1 MTEPY
6 EADAMNHAAVEYS
19 CDIVRAYVG
28 HNAISQADLPALI
41 RSTHATVLGL
51 FGVAPAAEPVPQ
63 EPAVPIKRR
72 FTDTHVICLDDGQ
85 AFRSMKRHLAK
96 LGMTPAEYRKKW
108 GLPEN
113 DPIVHPSY
121 SAQRSQLAKNSGLGR
136 KG

>member
-1 MTEPY
+1 MSH
-6 EADAMNHAAVEYS
+6 EAAMNVEDANISAIIQS

-41 RSTHATVLGL
+41 RSTHAAVLGL
-51 FGVAPAAEPVPQ
+51 FGATPS
-63 EPAVPIKRR
+63 EPAIPIKRR
-72 FTDTHVICLDDGQ
+72 FTDTHVICLDDGK